1 LRREFQRLS
10 RMTDYFA
17 LLGQPR
23 RPWLDAEALKQ
34 EFFTR
39 SSETHPDRVHG
50 GTETERQSANQ
61 RASELN
67 TAYACLRE
75 PRDRLRHL
83 LELELGRKPSDLQEI
98 PDSFASLFME
108 VASVCRE
115 ADGFITRQAAITS
128 PLLRAQGVTEVHAW
142 IDRLMVFQRRIA
154 GLQDELL
161 AGLRELDAKWSETA
175 ARNTLLSELERIC
188 RWLGFL
194 GRWQAQI
201 QERMN
206 RLMH

>member
-1 LRREFQRLS
+1 
-10 RMTDYFA
+10 MTDYFA

-34 EFFTR
+34 EFFAR
-39 SSETHPDRVHG
+39 SSKAHPDRIHG
-50 GTETERQSANQ
+50 GSETERQFANQ
-61 RASELN
+61 RSSELN

-83 LELELGRKPSDLQEI
+83 LELELGRKPSELQDI
-98 PDSFASLFME
+98 PESFASLFME

-128 PLLRAQGVTEVHAW
+128 PLLRAQSVMEVHEW
-142 IDRLMVFQRRIA
+142 IDRLLTFQRRIA

-161 AGLRELDAKWSETA
+161 AELRESDARWSEA
-175 ARNTLLSELERIC
+175 GDHNTLLLNLERIC
-188 RWLGFL
+188 RWLGFF
-194 GRWQAQI
+194 GRWHSQI
-201 QERMN
+201 QERVN
-206 RLMH
+206 RLMR

>member
-1 LRREFQRLS
+1 
-10 RMTDYFA
+10 MTDYFA

-34 EFFTR
+34 AFFTL
-39 SSETHPDRVHG
+39 SSEAHPDRVHG

-61 RASELN
+61 RSSELN
-67 TAYACLRE
+67 IAYACLRE

-83 LELELGRKPSDLQEI
+83 LELELGRKPSDLQDI
-98 PDSFASLFME
+98 PESFASLFME

-128 PLLRAQGVTEVHAW
+128 PLLRAQSVTEVHEW
-142 IDRLMVFQRRIA
+142 MDRLMTFQRRISE
-154 GLQDELL
+154 LQNELL
-161 AGLRELDAKWSETA
+161 AELRTLDARWSEAIT
-175 ARNTLLSELERIC
+175 RNTLLRDLERIC
-188 RWLGFL
+188 RWLGFF
-194 GRWQAQI
+194 GRWHSQI
-201 QERMN
+201 QERVN